1 VTLGSSTR
9 SRYTRSRRCE
19 LKTQEVWVRAH
30 LFNAAL
36 VEQRRHILCG
46 TGQAGRREPV
56 LFHPRRSPQLSRPGH
71 HPSNPRRPPAA
82 RSDDR
87 QAAGALASAAGVARA
102 ADRAR
107 LCLSPVRTKPTKGI
121 VTATNLTRVP
131 PVSGGVEQC
140 STQGPG
146 VDAATTRE
154 PLERCPARTGAAAL
168 ENIRPHLIARP
179 ASEAYH
185 ETLVPQGSQ

>member
-1 VTLGSSTR
+1 MTLGSSTR

-87 QAAGALASAAGVARA
+87 QAAGALASAAGVPRA

-121 VTATNLTRVP
+121 VTATNLTRVR
-131 PVSGGVEQC
+131 PVSGGCRAVFDAGTGCRCCDHKRAPRTMSCKDWGRSIGKHQT
-140 STQGPG
+140 SPDRATGVRGVSRNSSAPG
-146 VDAATTRE
+146 
-154 PLERCPARTGAAAL
+154 
-168 ENIRPHLIARP
+168 
-179 ASEAYH
+179 
-185 ETLVPQGSQ
+185 